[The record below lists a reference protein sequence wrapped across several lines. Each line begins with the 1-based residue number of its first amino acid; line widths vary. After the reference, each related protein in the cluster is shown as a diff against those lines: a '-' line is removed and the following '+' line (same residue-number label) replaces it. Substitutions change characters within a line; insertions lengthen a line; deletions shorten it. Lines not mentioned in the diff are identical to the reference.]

1 MCHMC
6 RLIEDSLPF
15 DRKRRAESPPSDSN
29 EPVQKTPRMHLL
41 SSPSNAHHKPP
52 PPPAPPSAANKLPLE
67 IWMTILESVDHSHH
81 IARPSY
87 VNCFVQA
94 IISGT
99 ATSADLVPELPTF
112 EKEAWLATRPYYAIN
127 TTSRQA
133 AHQTFLSGVLLQT
146 TTAPL
151 NQVPLKRHRGRR
163 DPHLPRTSIPPPFF
177 PSAPLAKMQPR
188 ISAESEGSLE
198 PTYMPLELFDY
209 RLFHDTLRPE
219 VERKTPAVLQ
229 ARFAFMIKL
238 FDEHHERLSP
248 MDVTLLRTVRRVD
261 LLAAAPYEH
270 LMKPARV
277 YAEMLE
283 RMIMKT
289 WAQFGVEGGVV
300 RVLH

>member
-1 MCHMC
+1 MC
-6 RLIEDSLPF
+6 RLMDDSLPF
-15 DRKRRAESPPSDSN
+15 DRKRRAESPPSDSS
-29 EPVQKTPRMHLL
+29 EPVQKAPRMHLHD
-41 SSPSNAHHKPP
+41 SPSNAHHEPP
-52 PPPAPPSAANKLPLE
+52 PPPPSSSAANKLPVE
-67 IWMTILESVDHSHH
+67 IWMTILESLDHSHH

-87 VNCFVQA
+87 VNCFVHA
-94 IISGT
+94 IVSAS

-127 TTSRQA
+127 TASRQA
-133 AHQTFLSGVLLQT
+133 AHQIFLSGVLLQT
-146 TTAPL
+146 CPAPL

-177 PSAPLAKMQPR
+177 PSVPLAKMQPR
-188 ISAESEGSLE
+188 ISAADNTPE

-209 RLFHDTLRPE
+209 RLFHDKLRPE
-219 VERKTPAVLQ
+219 VERTTSAVLQ
-229 ARFAFMIKL
+229 ARFSYMIKL
-238 FDEHHERLSP
+238 FDEHHARLSP

-270 LMKPARV
+270 LMKPAHV

-289 WAQFGVEGGVV
+289 WAQLGVEGGVV